1 MRINRQT
8 YEEYF
13 LLYTDGEL
21 TTEERLEVERFAEEH
36 SDLKKELEMMK
47 LSVLVADENVV
58 FENKEILYREEKRRI
73 IFLTALGHA
82 ISIRGKQIAVAALLL
97 IFSGAGWWYA
107 SRRSPLIRQPEAA
120 IVKPGA
126 QPADQ
131 HGNIT
136 RTPPANAHQSLVKTA
151 PAMNLNKKIL
161 KIHSRIRSE
170 EFKHALVEKQGI
182 ADNDLL
188 TEYSAITPGIAATD
202 NTTEQIN
209 IPVRA
214 RSLAEPVQS
223 RNNNNIQP
231 DNHNNI
237 RYANEITSTESNRIY
252 FANTSFSKKNNMRVV
267 FRKASR
273 IFDRITT
280 LQ

>member
-73 IFLTALGHA
+73 IFFTALGHA

-107 SRRSPLIRQPEAA
+107 SRRSPVIRQPEAA

-126 QPADQ
+126 QPAGQ
-131 HGNIT
+131 RGNIT
-136 RTPPANAHQSLVKTA
+136 ETPPANAHQLIVKTA
-151 PAMNLNKKIL
+151 LTRNLNKKL
-161 KIHSRIRSE
+161 SKIQSRIRSE
-170 EFKHALVEKQGI
+170 EFKNDLVEKQRI

-188 TEYSAITPGIAATD
+188 PEHSAITPGIAAAN

-214 RSLAEPVQS
+214 RSLAEPVRS
-223 RNNNNIQP
+223 RNNNIQP

-237 RYANEITSTESNRIY
+237 RYANEITSSESNRIY